1 MYENTKR
8 RGSLKN
14 KKSEFKRININ
25 LQERTINDLDRL
37 VKLSP
42 RFTTRTQIIEHI
54 VTQYLNDV
62 KHFNPYFDE

>member
-1 MYENTKR
+1 MQ
-8 RGSLKN
+8 N

-54 VTQYLNDV
+54 VNQYLNDV